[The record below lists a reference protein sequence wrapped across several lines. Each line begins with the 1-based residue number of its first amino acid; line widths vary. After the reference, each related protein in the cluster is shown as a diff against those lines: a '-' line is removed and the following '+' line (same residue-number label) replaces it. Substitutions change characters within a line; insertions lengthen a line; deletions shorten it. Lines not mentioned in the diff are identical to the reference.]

1 MTYKVAITLDYQR
14 ALSKLNPTHQAHT
27 NAALIKVQQGNTA
40 VRVHALDPLP
50 FVAFGV
56 NQGGYRVICAREGDT
71 LVCLHVD
78 AHDPAYE
85 WARRHRLGQL
95 GPVIRVLR
103 TETVDAPQQVA
114 KARPPGPL
122 HAIRD
127 RTFRRFGVGPHAAE
141 ALRAV
146 PDEDALFELA
156 ETLKAPLD
164 VALLSLGLDG
174 LEKAVEVWEAG
185 TVAQQASLAQ
195 ALAAP
200 VNSATVWLP
209 PPGEEALAQALA
221 QGLDAWRVFLHPSQ
235 RRIVRHRGKGAL
247 KVSGGPGT
255 GKTVVAVHRARVLAT
270 ERFEED
276 PRPVLLTTFNASLAT
291 QLEAM
296 MSVLERDTPGLAG
309 RTQVLTLSGV
319 AQALLRGAGEP
330 AQVLRA
336 DTVQSAWDAALGH
349 DTLGLSQ
356 GFYASEREQVLAH
369 QGAWVW
375 SAYARARRKGRDK
388 GLDRAGRLKVHKVL
402 MALED
407 ALVAAGGGD
416 CISLARRA
424 TQVAATSGS
433 PWSAVVCDEAQD
445 AGASELRL
453 LAALARGADGQIRG
467 DALFLCADG
476 HQRLYQHPVSL
487 NRCGIEIRGRSH
499 RLRLNYRTTEP
510 IRAEAVRRVEGVTV
524 DPLDQDADEAH
535 PLHGYRSVRGG
546 VPPEERSFASAAA
559 EADWIVELAGD
570 DAPLL
575 VLARTHSWLDALSAL
590 LAGRGLTARKLGEGE
605 RGVPETGV
613 VLCTLH
619 RAKGLEAPR
628 VLIAGAQQSPARWPG
643 AHEGA
648 KATWARRERCLLYVG
663 MTRARD
669 WCGISRVG

>member
-1 MTYKVAITLDYQR
+1 MKYQVALTMDYQR
-14 ALSKLNPTHQAHT
+14 ALAKLNPTHQAHT

-56 NQGGYRVICAREGDT
+56 NQGGLRVICAREGDT

-85 WARRHRLGQL
+85 WARRHRLGRL
-95 GPVIRVLR
+95 GPVIRVLQ
-103 TETVDAPQQVA
+103 TETVEAPEQVA
-114 KARPPGPL
+114 KQRPPGPL
-122 HAIRD
+122 AGVRD
-127 RTFRRFGVGPHAAE
+127 RLFLRFGVGPHAAA

-156 ETLKAPLD
+156 ERLKPPLD

-174 LEKAVEVWEAG
+174 PEKAIEDWESG
-185 TVAQQASLAQ
+185 TAAQQATLAQ
-195 ALAAP
+195 AIAAP

-247 KVSGGPGT
+247 KVTGGPGT
-255 GKTVVAVHRARVLAT
+255 GKTVVAVHRARLLALD
-270 ERFEED
+270 RFAED
-276 PRPVLLTTFNASLAT
+276 PRPVLLTTFNRSLAA
-291 QLEAM
+291 QVEGM
-296 MSVLERDTPGLAG
+296 IGVLERESPGLG
-309 RTQVLTLSGV
+309 ERTRVLTLVGV
-319 AQALLRGAGEP
+319 AQTLLRDAGEP
-330 AQVLRA
+330 AEVLSALDIR
-336 DTVQSAWDAALGH
+336 SAWDAALTH
-349 DTLGLSQ
+349 DTLGLPQ
-356 GFYASEREQVLAH
+356 GFYVSEREQVLAH

-375 SAYARARRKGRDK
+375 TAYARARRKGRDR
-388 GLDRAGRLKVHKVL
+388 GLDRAGRLQVHKVL
-402 MALED
+402 MAFED

-416 CISLARRA
+416 AISLARRA
-424 TQVAATSGS
+424 TQVAARAGS

-453 LAALARGADGQIRG
+453 LAALARGPDGQIRP

-487 NRCGIEIRGRSH
+487 TRCGIEIRGRSH

-510 IRAEAVRRVEGVTV
+510 IRAEAVRRVEGLTV
-524 DPLDQDADEAH
+524 DPLDEDPDELD

-546 VPPEERSFASAAA
+546 VPPVERSFESAAA
-559 EADWIVELAGD
+559 EADWIVELAAE
-570 DAPLL
+570 APALL
-575 VLARTHSWLDALSAL
+575 VLARTHVWLDALAAL
-590 LAGRGLTARKLGEGE
+590 LSDRGLTARKLGEGE
-605 RGVPETGV
+605 RGVPEAGV

-628 VLIAGAQQSPARWPG
+628 VLIAGAQLSPARWPG
-643 AHEGA
+643 VHEGA
-648 KATWARRERCLLYVG
+648 KATWERRERCLLYVG
-663 MTRARD
+663 MSRARD
-669 WCGISRVG
+669 WCGLSRVG